1 MYKMFE
7 FSAKIFAKNKVYNII
22 DGDVKQV
29 LFKSKRPPNRN
40 KQKEMFLLTDKGNES
55 YDNQTYDNIICKRKF
70 NDDDLESDDDDDNDD
85 DGDDD
90 SSNCG
95 NSDKKGNLMIWKLL
109 MMTKMMMRVLNMV
122 MIFMMVWDLR
132 TNLMI
137 TKINLRSTIATI
149 TQ

>member
-1 MYKMFE
+1 ME
-7 FSAKIFAKNKVYNII
+7 IST
-22 DGDVKQV
+22 DVKQV

-55 YDNQTYDNIICKRKF
+55 YDNQTYDNHICKRKF
-70 NDDDLESDDDDDNDD
+70 NDDDLESDDDDDDNDDDD

-95 NSDKKGNLMIWKLL
+95 NSNKKGNLIIWKLL

-122 MIFMMVWDLR
+122 MIFMMVWDLI

-137 TKINLRSTIATI
+137 TKINLRSTITTI
-149 TQ
+149 AQ

>member
-1 MYKMFE
+1 ME
-7 FSAKIFAKNKVYNII
+7 IST
-22 DGDVKQV
+22 DVKQV

-40 KQKEMFLLTDKGNES
+40 KQKEMFLLTDKRNES
-55 YDNQTYDNIICKRKF
+55 YDNQTYDNHICKRKF
-70 NDDDLESDDDDDNDD
+70 NDDDLESDDDDDDNDDDD

-95 NSDKKGNLMIWKLL
+95 NSNKKGNLMIWKLL

-122 MIFMMVWDLR
+122 MIFMMVWDLI

-137 TKINLRSTIATI
+137 TKINLRSTITTI
-149 TQ
+149 AQ